1 MRRSRTNRT
10 QHPRPFDRSVLVSSK
25 EAERDE
31 TSLVERR
38 TTRLLHSFRS
48 LSAHKTLALAW
59 HSLSAHKTDCDLVS
73 RTAGGGRI
81 YIAAERVPRKLPR
94 YSWHLGCILLK
105 MPAISLRTGHVPDLD
120 RLGDHGAIHRIGDAF
135 GYWSEQM
142 TSKCVGVLISLP
154 CESRMPLLLTVS
166 GGGLLCCG
174 LASSC
179 LIMPALPPQPAA
191 VALHRLPAR
200 GPRPEGSRGRRLRQ
214 LTQPRPQVHAANG
227 VGAAHQ
233 RGWDAALAL

>member
-25 EAERDE
+25 EAERHESRRKKKNE
-31 TSLVERR
+31 TPALVR
-38 TTRLLHSFRS
+38 HSICS
-48 LSAHKTLALAW
+48 QNSW
-59 HSLSAHKTDCDLVS
+59 HSLCSRCLCSQTDCDLVS

-81 YIAAERVPRKLPR
+81 YIAAERVP
-94 YSWHLGCILLK
+94 
-105 MPAISLRTGHVPDLD
+105 GHVPDLD

-200 GPRPEGSRGRRLRQ
+200 GPRPEGPRGRRLRQ